1 MQKLLSYS
9 PILLELFKTDLKI
22 FRQTILDKCINVC
35 IWVICTGVVFT
46 FLLPAFGLDAS
57 YGAFMIAGL
66 IATAGNFEVFP
77 SVMHLVSDFENDR
90 VISFYATL
98 PMPTFLVFI
107 RFFVYYAFNAMTM
120 CALVIPVC
128 KLVFWSSFDLAKV
141 SIPKF
146 MLAYLL
152 VNLFYGAYTVWI
164 ASRVVSTQK
173 IGNVWMRFVFPLW
186 YLGAFQFSW
195 AVLYKL
201 FPAGAYLDLLNPMVY
216 VQEIM
221 RSALLGAE
229 GYLPFFASAGM
240 LTFFIVLF
248 LSWGI
253 VRLKKRLDFV

>member
-1 MQKLLSYS
+1 MLKLFSYT
-9 PILLELFKTDLKI
+9 PILFELFKTDFKI

-35 IWVICTGVVFT
+35 IWVICTGAVFT
-46 FLLPAFGLDAS
+46 FLLPAFGLEAS

-77 SVMHLVSDFENDR
+77 SVMHLVSDFEGDR
-90 VISFYATL
+90 IVSFYATL

-120 CALVIPVC
+120 CTLVLPVC
-128 KLVFWSSFDLAKV
+128 KLVFWSSFDLDKV

-146 MLAYLL
+146 MLAFLL
-152 VNLFYGAYTVWI
+152 VNTFYGAYTVWI
-164 ASRVVSTQK
+164 ASRVSTTQK

-186 YLGAFQFSW
+186 FLGAFQFSW
-195 AVLYKL
+195 MVLYDI
-201 FPAGAYLDLLNPMVY
+201 FPVGAYLDLLNPMVY

-221 RSALLGAE
+221 RSALLGSE
-229 GYLPFFASAGM
+229 GYLPFLASACM
-240 LTFFIVLF
+240 LTFFIVFF

-253 VRLKKRLDFV
+253 MRLKKRLDFV